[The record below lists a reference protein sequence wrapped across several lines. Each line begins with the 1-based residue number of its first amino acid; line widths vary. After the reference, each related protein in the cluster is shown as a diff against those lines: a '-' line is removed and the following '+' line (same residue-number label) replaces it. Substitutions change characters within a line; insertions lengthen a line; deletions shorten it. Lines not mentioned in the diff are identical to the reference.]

1 MRTQNQDRTTVK
13 YPCRTVWTHQNCSTL
28 HSQGL
33 FGCHSEGR
41 SVQNPT
47 TVFFKVEP
55 WCDVKNP
62 WSASEPLKNSKI
74 SPEYEGTGTRWK
86 ERFIT
91 IKTSAKVPLMG
102 VIPEVGV
109 AYTRLSFQVRYE
121 PYSTPPQDLSPDT
134 HLYTQPDGLW
144 TFLDSFLIKK
154 KTEQCS
160 SYSYL
165 YLYPI
170 TTHYLFILIKV
181 CGVGYIATVLH
192 CTLHFS

>member
-1 MRTQNQDRTTVK
+1 M
-13 YPCRTVWTHQNCSTL
+13 QNCMNSSELFYPTL
-28 HSQGL
+28 PRVLWLSFWGTFCTEPYNSVFQSRTL
-33 FGCHSEGR
+33 VGCE
-41 SVQNPT
+41 
-47 TVFFKVEP
+47 
-55 WCDVKNP
+55 
-62 WSASEPLKNSKI
+62 EPLI
-74 SPEYEGTGTRWK
+74 CQWTLK
-86 ERFIT
+86 ELQDLAGVRRNRNEMEREICY
-91 IKTSAKVPLMG
+91 IKTSAKVPLRG
-102 VIPEVGV
+102 EVIPEVGV